1 MGSSRLALFA
11 LALILVALD
20 PLVSACAGFFIPQA
34 CQSICEDATAEP
46 CQQCLAKEEE
56 KRAEAR
62 RRREEE
68 RRQAPP
74 GQNPPTG
81 GGGVPGAY

>member
-1 MGSSRLALFA
+1 MGSRRLALFA

-34 CQSICEDATAEP
+34 CESICADPSAEP
-46 CQQCLAKEEE
+46 CKQCLAKEEE

-62 RRREEE
+62 RKREEE

-74 GQNPPTG
+74 GSTPPMG
-81 GGGVPGAY
+81 GGGAPY